1 METILEKII
10 GVIEAAWSKLATL
23 LNLNEIGILDSLQPI
38 LAKILSDPPLLGL
51 TLAVITIIPYTIY
64 KVKNA
69 YADKEKR
76 LDALLR
82 ELDDEENSEEA
93 DTSKPLLQNQNTK
106 DSRPKE
112 QANESESKVYGDEFE
127 SPSSEKTTVTSGDP
141 NQTPQEIFKNRRI
154 SDEDFGW
161 ETSVEEWS
169 ELYAYISKPFQAD
182 KSKQEGES
190 TTVPQKSKE
199 VPQKLKE
206 KATAPEGPNQTPQEI
221 FKNRRIS
228 DDDFGWETSVEEWAE
243 LYAYISKPFQTDK
256 QTAASSDNEAL
267 PESKEE
273 LPTEPAPKE
282 EITASVDQA
291 TEATTEVSADI
302 DKLADQ
308 IIEEAISKDETT
320 EESSNMGIDELA
332 ELIEEK
338 ETVLDIDQTN
348 ESLAPREEITVGID
362 PTTESTSEE
371 SSNMGIDELAELIEE
386 EELSASQAK
395 TSTASIPSILD
406 TKPLE
411 FNKATDD
418 FSASEAIS
426 SPPIPQRVELTLEDV
441 ESSHEPKPP
450 LQTIVT
456 ESSRPDSEAPSA
468 GPLLNSMLNSSV
480 SAKTDAL
487 VSRLKTFQ
495 SELET
500 RFQSI
505 EQAPETTA
513 EAAPTETL
521 RKKQGNYQPAKVS
534 YKSKR
539 KSRSNKEYLRQL
551 ESFIFIARQKS
562 KSTDA

>member
-1 METILEKII
+1 METILEKIT
-10 GVIEAAWSKLATL
+10 GVIEAAWFKLATL
-23 LNLNEIGILDSLQPI
+23 LNLEGMGTLDSLKPI
-38 LAKILSDPPLLGL
+38 LANILSDPLLLGL
-51 TLAVITIIPYTIY
+51 TLAVIAIIPYTIY

-69 YADKEKR
+69 YAEKEKR

-93 DTSKPLLQNQNTK
+93 DTSKPLFENQNTK
-106 DSRPKE
+106 DSSPE
-112 QANESESKVYGDEFE
+112 EPANESDSKAYGDEFE
-127 SPSSEKTTVTSGDP
+127 SPSSEKVTVTSGDL
-141 NQTPQEIFKNRRI
+141 NR
-154 SDEDFGW
+154 
-161 ETSVEEWS
+161 
-169 ELYAYISKPFQAD
+169 
-182 KSKQEGES
+182 
-190 TTVPQKSKE
+190 
-199 VPQKLKE
+199 
-206 KATAPEGPNQTPQEI
+206 TPQEI

-228 DDDFGWETSVEEWAE
+228 DDDFGWETSVEEWDE
-243 LYAYISKPFQTDK
+243 LYDYISKPFQADK
-256 QTAASSDNEAL
+256 QTAVSSGNEAL

-273 LPTEPAPKE
+273 LSTEPVPKE
-282 EITASVDQA
+282 EITASIDQA

-308 IIEEAISKDETT
+308 IIEEAISKDKTT

-332 ELIEEK
+332 ELIEEE

-348 ESLAPREEITVGID
+348 ETLAPGEEITVGID

-371 SSNMGIDELAELIEE
+371 SSNIGIDELAELIEE
-386 EELSASQAK
+386 EELSASAAK
-395 TSTASIPSILD
+395 ASTASIPSTLE

-411 FNKATDD
+411 FDEATDGI
-418 FSASEAIS
+418 SAPETIS
-426 SPPIPQRVELTLEDV
+426 SSPVPQRVELTLEDV
-441 ESSHEPKPP
+441 ESAHEPKPE

-456 ESSRPDSEAPSA
+456 ESSKPDSEAPSA
-468 GPLLNSMLNSSV
+468 GPLLNSMLNSSI

-495 SELET
+495 AELET
-500 RFQSI
+500 RFQSL
-505 EQAPETTA
+505 EQEPETTA
-513 EAAPTETL
+513 EATPTETL
-521 RKKQGNYQPAKVS
+521 RKRQGNYQPAKVS

>member
-1 METILEKII
+1 METILENII
-10 GVIEAAWSKLATL
+10 GVIEAVWFKLATL
-23 LNLNEIGILDSLQPI
+23 LNLEEMGILDSLQPT
-38 LAKILSDPPLLGL
+38 LAKILSDPLLLGL
-51 TLAVITIIPYTIY
+51 TLAVITTIPYTIY

-82 ELDDEENSEEA
+82 ELDDEENSEGT
-93 DTSKPLLQNQNTK
+93 DTSKPLFENQNTK
-106 DSRPKE
+106 DSSPKE
-112 QANESESKVYGDEFE
+112 PANESDSKAYGDEFE
-127 SPSSEKTTVTSGDP
+127 SPSSEKTTVTSGDL

-154 SDEDFGW
+154 SDDDFGW
-161 ETSVEEWS
+161 ETSVEEWG
-169 ELYAYISKPFQAD
+169 ELYDYISKPFQAD

-199 VPQKLKE
+199 VPQKSKE
-206 KATAPEGPNQTPQEI
+206 KAPAPEGPNQTPQEI

-228 DDDFGWETSVEEWAE
+228 DDDFGWETSVEEWSE
-243 LYAYISKPFQTDK
+243 LYAYISKPFQADK
-256 QTAASSDNEAL
+256 QTEVSSGNEAL

-291 TEATTEVSADI
+291 TEVSADI

-308 IIEEAISKDETT
+308 IIEETISKDETT
-320 EESSNMGIDELA
+320 EESSNMGIDKLA
-332 ELIEEK
+332 ELIEEE
-338 ETVLDIDQTN
+338 ETVVAIDQTN
-348 ESLAPREEITVGID
+348 ETLAPREEITVGID

-371 SSNMGIDELAELIEE
+371 SSNISIDELAELIEE
-386 EELSASQAK
+386 EEV
-395 TSTASIPSILD
+395 

-411 FNKATDD
+411 FDEATYGI
-418 FSASEAIS
+418 SELETIPS
-426 SPPIPQRVELTLEDV
+426 HPVPQRVELTLEDV
-441 ESSHEPKPP
+441 ESSHEPKPE
-450 LQTIVT
+450 LQTIAT
-456 ESSRPDSEAPSA
+456 ESSKPDSEASSA

-500 RFQSI
+500 RFQSL
-505 EQAPETTA
+505 EQEPETTA

-521 RKKQGNYQPAKVS
+521 RKRQGNYQPAKVS

-551 ESFIFIARQKS
+551 ESFIFMARQKS
-562 KSTDA
+562 NSTDA

>member
-1 METILEKII
+1 METILEDII
-10 GVIEAAWSKLATL
+10 GIIEGVWFKLATL
-23 LNLNEIGILDSLQPI
+23 LNLEEMGTLDSLQPI
-38 LAKILSDPPLLGL
+38 LANILSDPLLLGL
-51 TLAVITIIPYTIY
+51 TLAVIAIIPYTIY

-69 YADKEKR
+69 YAEKEKR

-93 DTSKPLLQNQNTK
+93 DTSKPLFENQNTK
-106 DSRPKE
+106 DSSPE
-112 QANESESKVYGDEFE
+112 EPANESDSEVYGDEFE
-127 SPSSEKTTVTSGDP
+127 SPSSEKVTVTSGDL
-141 NQTPQEIFKNRRI
+141 NR
-154 SDEDFGW
+154 
-161 ETSVEEWS
+161 
-169 ELYAYISKPFQAD
+169 
-182 KSKQEGES
+182 
-190 TTVPQKSKE
+190 
-199 VPQKLKE
+199 
-206 KATAPEGPNQTPQEI
+206 TPQEI

-228 DDDFGWETSVEEWAE
+228 DDDFGWETSVEEWDE
-243 LYAYISKPFQTDK
+243 LYDYISKPFQTDK
-256 QTAASSDNEAL
+256 QTAVSSGNEAL

-273 LPTEPAPKE
+273 LSTEPVPKE
-282 EITASVDQA
+282 EITASIDQA

-302 DKLADQ
+302 DELADQ
-308 IIEEAISKDETT
+308 IIEEAISKDKTT

-332 ELIEEK
+332 ELIEEE

-348 ESLAPREEITVGID
+348 ETLAPREEITVGID

-386 EELSASQAK
+386 EELSASAAK
-395 TSTASIPSILD
+395 ASTASIPSTLE
-406 TKPLE
+406 TKPLKFDE
-411 FNKATDD
+411 ATDGI
-418 FSASEAIS
+418 SAPETIS
-426 SPPIPQRVELTLEDV
+426 SSPVPQRVELTLEDV
-441 ESSHEPKPP
+441 ESAHEPKPE

-456 ESSRPDSEAPSA
+456 ESSKPDSEAPSA

-495 SELET
+495 AELET
-500 RFQSI
+500 RFQSL
-505 EQAPETTA
+505 EQEPETTA
-513 EAAPTETL
+513 EATPTETL
-521 RKKQGNYQPAKVS
+521 RKRQGNYQPAKVS

>member
-1 METILEKII
+1 METILENII
-10 GVIEAAWSKLATL
+10 GAIEAVWFKLATL
-23 LNLNEIGILDSLQPI
+23 MNLEGMGTLDSLKPI
-38 LAKILSDPPLLGL
+38 LANILSDPLLLGL
-51 TLAVITIIPYTIY
+51 TLAVIAIIPYTIY

-69 YADKEKR
+69 YAEKEKR

-93 DTSKPLLQNQNTK
+93 DTSKPLFENQNTK
-106 DSRPKE
+106 DSSPE
-112 QANESESKVYGDEFE
+112 EPANESGSEAYGDEFE
-127 SPSSEKTTVTSGDP
+127 SPSSEKVTVTSGDL
-141 NQTPQEIFKNRRI
+141 NR
-154 SDEDFGW
+154 
-161 ETSVEEWS
+161 
-169 ELYAYISKPFQAD
+169 
-182 KSKQEGES
+182 
-190 TTVPQKSKE
+190 
-199 VPQKLKE
+199 
-206 KATAPEGPNQTPQEI
+206 TPQEI

-228 DDDFGWETSVEEWAE
+228 DDDFGWETSVEEWDE
-243 LYAYISKPFQTDK
+243 LYDYISKPFQTDK
-256 QTAASSDNEAL
+256 QTAVSSGNEAL

-273 LPTEPAPKE
+273 LSTEPVPKE
-282 EITASVDQA
+282 EITASIDQA

-302 DKLADQ
+302 DELADQ

-332 ELIEEK
+332 ELIEED
-338 ETVLDIDQTN
+338 ETVLDTDQTN
-348 ESLAPREEITVGID
+348 ETLAPREEITVGID

-386 EELSASQAK
+386 EELSASAAK
-395 TSTASIPSILD
+395 ASTASIPSTLD

-411 FNKATDD
+411 FDEATDGL
-418 FSASEAIS
+418 SSRETIS
-426 SPPIPQRVELTLEDV
+426 SSPVPQRVELTLEDV
-441 ESSHEPKPP
+441 ESAHEPKPE

-456 ESSRPDSEAPSA
+456 ESSKPDSEAPSA

-495 SELET
+495 AELET
-500 RFQSI
+500 RFQSL
-505 EQAPETTA
+505 EQEPETTA

-521 RKKQGNYQPAKVS
+521 RKRQGNYQPAKVS

-551 ESFIFIARQKS
+551 ESFIFMARQKS